1 MKAQRIFKSPRHK
14 ALHSARYGKVRKLE
28 KQVYHRNH
36 RIYTGKGPRGSGHQA
51 GEGWGEKKKIDPD
64 SPQRVYSKR
73 GRSPSFDQGV
83 NNYKVRAHNKALTE
97 AKINKFFNK

>member
-1 MKAQRIFKSPRHK
+1 MKQRIFKNAKQK
-14 ALHSARYGKVRKLE
+14 ALHTARYGKVKKQE
-28 KQVYHRNH
+28 KQVYHKNH
-36 RIYTGKGPRGSGHQA
+36 RISTRNPKGSGHRA

-64 SPQRVYSKR
+64 SPVRVYSKR

-83 NNYKVRAHNKALTE
+83 RNYKVRAHNKALTE